1 MTISLAPSIL
11 AEPAGEERLSAR
23 TLAYVSEAAR
33 DQLYD
38 LVVQNCIET
47 GVTKATLAKRLGKDP
62 AQISR
67 LLGAPGN
74 WTIDT
79 FAELLFAINGSML
92 QASSYLPLRAAVSN
106 RRAPACLDA
115 STIVKMS
122 PSVFNEAQTIRKS
135 QEITAPMSTVRNR
148 ADYTYAG

>member
-1 MTISLAPSIL
+1 MTILPAPSIL
-11 AEPAGEERLSAR
+11 AEPIGNERLSPR
-23 TLAYVSEAAR
+23 TLAYVAESAR
-33 DQLYD
+33 EQLYD
-38 LVVQNCIET
+38 LVVQKCIET
-47 GVTKATLAKRLGKDP
+47 GVSKATLAKRLGRDP

-92 QASSYLPLRAAVSN
+92 QASSYLPLRAALSN
-106 RRAPACLDA
+106 RRAPACFDG

-122 PSVFNEAQTIRKS
+122 PSVFNEAPTIRKS
-135 QEITAPMSTVRNR
+135 QEISVPMSTTRNR
-148 ADYTYAG
+148 ADFTYAG

>member
-1 MTISLAPSIL
+1 MTTLPAPSIL
-11 AEPAGEERLSAR
+11 AEPQDDGRISGR

-33 DQLYD
+33 EQLYD

-62 AQISR
+62 GQISR

-92 QASSYLPLRAAVSN
+92 DARSYLPLKQAVSN
-106 RRAPACLDA
+106 RRAPACFDSSNAVTGLLGAFTDA
-115 STIVKMS
+115 TTIVSSGDK
-122 PSVFNEAQTIRKS
+122 A
-135 QEITAPMSTVRNR
+135 APGSFVPNR
-148 ADYTYAG
+148 VEWNYAR